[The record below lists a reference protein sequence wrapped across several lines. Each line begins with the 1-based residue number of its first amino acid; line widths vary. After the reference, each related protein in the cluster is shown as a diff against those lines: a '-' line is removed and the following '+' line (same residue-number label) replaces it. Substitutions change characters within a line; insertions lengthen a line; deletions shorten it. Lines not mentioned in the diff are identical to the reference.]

1 MATLPDRITASD
13 RSLSKSGRSISVPP
27 SAGANRYPPNS
38 IPTSASCL
46 AA

>member
-1 MATLPDRITASD
+1 MATLPDRTTATD
-13 RSLSKSGRSISVPP
+13 GSLLESGRSISVPP